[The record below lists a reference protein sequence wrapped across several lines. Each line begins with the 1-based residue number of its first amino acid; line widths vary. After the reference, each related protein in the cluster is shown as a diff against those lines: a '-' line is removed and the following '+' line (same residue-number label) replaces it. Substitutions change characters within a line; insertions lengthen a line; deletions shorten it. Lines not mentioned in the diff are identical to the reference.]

1 MGRYVGSVCRLCR
14 RETQKLFLK
23 GSRCLTEKCAVERR
37 NYPPGQHGQARQ
49 RPSEYRI
56 QMREKQKLKRI
67 YGVLETQFRNYFKK
81 AVRMKGVTGD
91 NLILLLERRL
101 DNMVYRLGFGSSR
114 QQARQLV
121 LHGHFLVNG
130 KKVNIPS
137 FLVKTDD
144 VVELKTKSR
153 ENITIM
159 ASLEAADGRG
169 VPGWLEVDRAGF
181 KGLMKSYPARDEL
194 AIPVNDHLVIELYSR

>member
-1 MGRYVGSVCRLCR
+1 MARYVGSVCRLCR

-23 GSRCLTEKCAVERR
+23 GSRCFTEKCSVERR
-37 NYPPGQHGQARQ
+37 NYPPGHHGQARQ

-56 QMREKQKLKRI
+56 QLREKQKLKRI
-67 YGVLETQFRNYFKK
+67 YGILETQFRSYFKK
-81 AVRMKGVTGD
+81 AVRKKGVTGD

-101 DNMVYRLGFGSSR
+101 DNIVYRLGFCSSR
-114 QQARQLV
+114 QQARQMV

-144 VVELKTKSR
+144 LVELKPKSR
-153 ENITIM
+153 EIAPILS
-159 ASLEAADGRG
+159 SLEAAEGRG
-169 VPGWLEVDRAGF
+169 VPAWLELDRAAF
-181 KGLMKSYPARDEL
+181 KGSIKSYPARDEL